1 MFVNVLCYCVLS
13 AHHWKAVYLVLHSD
27 IDIHT
32 SAFSNF
38 PQKVIEP
45 NKIDLFGL
53 TKQSQRPIIQTSTN
67 KTPPRTCCYQNYYD
81 HEINGYVSLVIRE

>member
-45 NKIDLFGL
+45 NKIDLFWF
-53 TKQSQRPIIQTSTN
+53 N
-67 KTPPRTCCYQNYYD
+67 KTVTTPNYSDEY
-81 HEINGYVSLVIRE
+81 